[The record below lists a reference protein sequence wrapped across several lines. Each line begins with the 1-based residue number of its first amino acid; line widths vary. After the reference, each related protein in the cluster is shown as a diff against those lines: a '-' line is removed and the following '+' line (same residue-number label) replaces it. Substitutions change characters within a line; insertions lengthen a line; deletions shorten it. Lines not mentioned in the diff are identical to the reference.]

1 MNIKSFLN
9 KLLNSFKKLF
19 NKFPAQL
26 KTAVNIGITVTE
38 NIKKFTDSSVVDVLT
53 VIIPGN
59 IDDKIKQILR
69 VGLPVLLAELKLAD
83 SCLNKEDP
91 QQVTTC
97 AISFLN
103 SLDKQ
108 IKDAFLH
115 NLSVL
120 VAQLTADGKLSWSD
134 GVCIVEWYYQNKYKG
149 IKSI

>member
-38 NIKKFTDSSVVDVLT
+38 NIKKFTDSPVTDVLT

-59 IDDKIKQILR
+59 IDDRIKQILR

-103 SLDKQ
+103 SLDKH